1 MKKVIVND
9 KYNGKN
15 LISFLLDT
23 FDGLSLNN
31 IYKAFRKKDIRINNI
46 RINKNCLLRT
56 DDEIT
61 IFISD
66 QLLYKQFSIDIIYE
80 DENILI
86 VNKPCGIEVVR
97 SF

>member
-46 RINKNCLLRT
+46 RINKNCLLST
-56 DDEIT
+56 DDEVT

-66 QLLYKQFSIDIIYE
+66 QLLYKQFFIDIIYE

-97 SF
+97 NF